1 MSVGTVSKLK
11 IDGGIFGDL
20 RGAPQIARDL
30 EREGFDGCW
39 TGEIN
44 HDPFLPLLL
53 AAEHSRH
60 LEIGTSIAVAFA
72 RSPMTL
78 ANLGWDLQAYSQG
91 RFILGLGTQIQP
103 HIEKRFSMPW
113 SHPVRR
119 MREFIFALQAIWG
132 CWGHGTKLSFD
143 GEFYTHRLMTPMFT
157 PEPQPYGTP
166 PIFVA
171 AVGERMTEMCGEVA
185 DGLLAHAFTTRRYL
199 DEVTIPTLQRGLQRS
214 GRTREDFTVACPVFV
229 VTGTDEASMA
239 SAATATRKQIAF
251 YASTPAY
258 RPVLELH
265 GWGDLQTELRQ
276 LSLDG
281 RWDEMGTRIDD
292 DVLGAFAVVAPAESL
307 TAALHERCAGAIDRV
322 MPAFP
327 SGLPRDVVTDVLARL
342 RQ

>member
-1 MSVGTVSKLK
+1 MADGGASKLK
-11 IDGGIFGDL
+11 IDGGIPSDL
-20 RGAPQIARDL
+20 RRAPQVARDL

-44 HDPFLPLLL
+44 HDPFLPMLL
-53 AAEHSRH
+53 AAEHSDR
-60 LEIGTSIAVAFA
+60 LDIGTSIAVAFA

-119 MREFIFALQAIWG
+119 MREFILALHAIWD
-132 CWGHGTKLSFD
+132 CWQHGTKLDFD

-157 PEPQPYGTP
+157 PESQPHGTP
-166 PIFVA
+166 PIFLA

-199 DEVTIPTLQRGLQRS
+199 DEVTLPTLQRGLARAGRS
-214 GRTREDFTVACPVFV
+214 RNDVAVACPIFL
-229 VTGTDEASMA
+229 VTGIDEASMA
-239 SAATATRKQIAF
+239 AAAVATRKQIAF

-258 RPVLELH
+258 RPVLDLH
-265 GWGDLQTELRQ
+265 GWGELQTDLRQ

-281 RWDEMGTRIDD
+281 RWDEMGTLIDD
-292 DVLGAFAVVAPAESL
+292 DMLAAFAVVAPADSL
-307 TAALHERCAGAIDRV
+307 ADALAQRCEGAIDRV

-327 SGLPRDVVTDVLARL
+327 SGLPRDIVTDVLAQL

>member
-1 MSVGTVSKLK
+1 MAVGTASKLK
-11 IDGGIFGDL
+11 IDGGISSDL
-20 RGAPQIARDL
+20 RRAPQVARDL

-44 HDPFLPLLL
+44 HDPFLPMLL
-53 AAEHSRH
+53 AAEHSAC
-60 LEIGTSIAVAFA
+60 LDIGTSIAVAFA

-78 ANLGWDLQAYSQG
+78 ANLGWDLQAYSRG

-119 MREFIFALQAIWG
+119 MREYIHALQAIWE
-132 CWGHGTKLSFD
+132 CWQHGTKLNFD

-157 PEPQPYGTP
+157 PEPQPHGTP
-166 PIFVA
+166 AIFLA
-171 AVGERMTEMCGEVA
+171 AVGERMTEMCGEAA

-199 DEVTIPTLQRGLQRS
+199 DEVTIPTLQRGLHRS
-214 GRTREDFTVACPVFV
+214 GRTRDDFVVACPVFL

-239 SAATATRKQIAF
+239 ATATATRKQIAF

-258 RPVLELH
+258 RSVLELH
-265 GWGDLQTELRQ
+265 GWGELQTELRQ

-281 RWDEMGTRIDD
+281 RWDEMGALIDD
-292 DVLGAFAVVAPAESL
+292 DVLAAFAVVAPAESL
-307 TAALHERCAGAIDRV
+307 ATALRERCTGAIDRV

-327 SGLPRDVVTDVLARL
+327 AGLPRDIVADVLAQL

>member
-1 MSVGTVSKLK
+1 MAVGIASKLK
-11 IDGGIFGDL
+11 IDGGISSDL
-20 RGAPQIARDL
+20 RCAPQTARDL

-44 HDPFLPLLL
+44 HDPFLPMLL
-53 AAEHSRH
+53 AAEHSEH
-60 LEIGTSIAVAFA
+60 LDIGTSIAVAFA
-72 RSPMTL
+72 RSPMTV
-78 ANLGWDLQAYSQG
+78 ANLGWDLQSYSQG

-119 MREFIFALQAIWG
+119 MHEFIMALQAIWN
-132 CWGHGTKLSFD
+132 CWEHGTKLNFE

-157 PEPQPYGTP
+157 PEPHPHGP
-166 PIFVA
+166 PAIFLA
-171 AVGERMTEMCGEVA
+171 AVGERMTEMCGEAA
-185 DGLLAHAFTTRRYL
+185 DGLLAHAFTTCRYL

-214 GRTREDFTVACPVFV
+214 GRAREDFVVACPVFL

-239 SAATATRKQIAF
+239 TAAAATRKQIAF

-265 GWGDLQTELRQ
+265 GWGDLQTDLRK

-281 RWDEMGTRIDD
+281 RWDEMGTLIDD
-292 DVLGAFAVVAPAESL
+292 EMLAAFAVVAPAESL
-307 TAALHERCAGAIDRV
+307 APALWKRCTGAIDRV

-327 SGLPRDVVTDVLARL
+327 AGLSRDIVTDVLAQL

>member
-1 MSVGTVSKLK
+1 MSVGSASKLK
-11 IDGGIFGDL
+11 IDGGISSDL
-20 RGAPQIARDL
+20 RRAPQNARDL
-30 EREGFDGCW
+30 ECEGFDGCW

-44 HDPFLPLLL
+44 HDPFLPMLL
-53 AAEHSRH
+53 AAEHSER
-60 LEIGTSIAVAFA
+60 LDIGTSIAVAFA

-119 MREFIFALQAIWG
+119 MREYIHALHAIWD
-132 CWGHGTKLSFD
+132 CWANGTKLEFD

-157 PEPQPYGTP
+157 PESHPHGIPKIYL
-166 PIFVA
+166 A
-171 AVGERMTEMCGEVA
+171 AVGERMTEMCGESA

-199 DEVTIPTLQRGLQRS
+199 DEITIPTVQRGLARS
-214 GRTREDFTVACPVFV
+214 GRTRDEFAVSCPVFV
-229 VTGTDEASMA
+229 VTGTDEPSMA
-239 SAATATRKQIAF
+239 AAATATRKQIAF

-265 GWGDLQTELRQ
+265 GWGELQTELRQ

-281 RWDEMGTRIDD
+281 RWDQMGTLIDD
-292 DVLGAFAVVAPAESL
+292 EILAAFAVVTPTDSL
-307 TAALHERCAGAIDRV
+307 ADALKQRCAGAIDRV

-327 SGLPRDVVTDVLARL
+327 AGLPRDIVTDVLTQL
-342 RQ
+342 RH